1 MTNAKHCVLA
11 HACNLANSES
21 CTRFCP
27 HFIATDA
34 RLKSANVP
42 REYRLITLKNS
53 PVRASEPGVYKTL
66 DAYVKTFIRAFDA
79 PSEPIKSVYL
89 YSPTPGNG
97 KTTTAIV
104 LLHEY
109 LIRHYVGS
117 LQRGRQPE
125 QVPVYFLDVNEFQ
138 TLFNE
143 FNRSNVPTDVADFAA
158 REYYYRYHKAKVTP
172 FVVLD
177 DIGVRSASEAFRGD
191 LHSIINH
198 RVTNGLPSV
207 YTSNLPIE
215 ELARV
220 FDARLYDR
228 VRDKCIE
235 LPFEGESKR
244 GLRKSTGGGR

>member
-1 MTNAKHCVLA
+1 MTHAKHCVLA
-11 HACNLANSES
+11 HACNLADSES

-53 PVRASEPGVYKTL
+53 PVRASEPTIYKTL
-66 DAYVKTFIRAFDA
+66 DAYVKTFIRALDA

-97 KTTTAIV
+97 KTTTAIA

-143 FNRSNVPTDVADFAA
+143 FNRSNVPADVAEFAA
-158 REYYYRYHKAKVTP
+158 HEYYRQYHKAKVTP

-198 RVTNGLPSV
+198 RVTNGLTTV

-228 VRDKCIE
+228 VRDMCIV
-235 LPFEGESKR
+235 LPFGGESRR
-244 GLRKSTGGGR
+244 GLRR

>member
-1 MTNAKHCVLA
+1 MTKTNASNAKNCTLA
-11 HACNLANSES
+11 HACNLANTTS

-34 RLKSANVP
+34 RLKAANVP
-42 REYRLITLKNS
+42 QNYRLLTLSNS
-53 PVRASEPGVYKTL
+53 PVRASEPAVYKVL
-66 DAYVKTFIRAFDA
+66 DEHVKTFTRALDA

-97 KTTTAIV
+97 KTTTAIS

-138 TLFNE
+138 TRFNLATMTNDE
-143 FNRSNVPTDVADFAA
+143 TELERFKAELQRCKTVPFL
-158 REYYYRYHKAKVTP
+158 
-172 FVVLD
+172 VVD
-177 DIGVRSASEAFRGD
+177 DLGVRDCTPAFRGY
-191 LHSIINH
+191 LHALINA
-198 RVTNGLPSV
+198 RVVSGLPTV
-207 YTSNLPIE
+207 YTSNLPMT

-220 FDARLYDR
+220 FDERLYDR
-228 VRDKCIE
+228 VRDLCID
-235 LPFEGESKR
+235 LPFGGESKR
-244 GLRKSTGGGR
+244 GLRK

>member
-1 MTNAKHCVLA
+1 LTNATNAKHCVLV
-11 HACNLANSES
+11 HACNLANTTS

-34 RLKSANVP
+34 RLKAANVP
-42 REYRLITLKNS
+42 REYRLLTLQNS
-53 PVRASEPGVYKTL
+53 PVRASEPTVYKTL
-66 DAYVKTFIRAFDA
+66 DAYVRTFTRAFDA

-97 KTTTAIV
+97 KTTTAIA

-125 QVPVYFLDVNEFQ
+125 QVPVYFLDLNDFQ
-138 TLFNE
+138 ARFNLATMTNDE
-143 FNRSNVPTDVADFAA
+143 AELERFKAELQRCKTVPFLVADD
-158 REYYYRYHKAKVTP
+158 
-172 FVVLD
+172 L
-177 DIGVRSASEAFRGD
+177 GVRDATPAFRGY
-191 LHSIINH
+191 LHALINH

-228 VRDKCIE
+228 VRDMCIV
-235 LPFEGESKR
+235 LPFGGESKR
-244 GLRKSTGGGR
+244 GLRK

>member
-1 MTNAKHCVLA
+1 LSNSKNCILSNVCSLV
-11 HACNLANSES
+11 NSEA

-42 REYRLITLKNS
+42 QNYRLLTISNS
-53 PVRASEPGVYKTL
+53 PIRASEPGVYKTL
-66 DAYVKTFIRAFDA
+66 DAYVKTFKRALDA
-79 PSEPIKSVYL
+79 SEGHAAEPIKSVYL

-97 KTTTAIV
+97 KTTTAIA

-143 FNRSNVPTDVADFAA
+143 FNRNNVPADVAETAS
-158 REYYYRYHKAKVTP
+158 REYYHRYHKAKVTP

-198 RVTNGLPSV
+198 RITNGLPSV

-215 ELARV
+215 ELVRV

-228 VRDKCIE
+228 VRDMCIV
-235 LPFEGESKR
+235 LPFGGESKR
-244 GLRKSTGGGR
+244 GLRR

>member
-1 MTNAKHCVLA
+1 LTNATNAKHCVLA
-11 HACNLANSES
+11 HACNLANTTS

-53 PVRASEPGVYKTL
+53 PIRASEPTVYKVL
-66 DAYVKTFIRAFDA
+66 DEHVKTFIRAFDA
-79 PSEPIKSVYL
+79 SSEPIKSVYL

-97 KTTTAIV
+97 KTTTAIAI
-104 LLHEY
+104 LHEY

-143 FNRSNVPTDVADFAA
+143 FNRDGVPREVKEYAA
-158 REYYYRYHKAKVTP
+158 HEYYYRYHKAKITS

-191 LHSIINH
+191 LHSIINA
-198 RVTNGLPSV
+198 RVTNGLPTV
-207 YTSNLPIE
+207 YTSNLPMT

-220 FDARLYDR
+220 FDERLYDR
-228 VRDKCIE
+228 VRDLCID
-235 LPFEGESKR
+235 LPFGGESKR
-244 GLRKSTGGGR
+244 GLRR

>member
-1 MTNAKHCVLA
+1 LTNATNCVLA
-11 HACNLANSES
+11 HACNFANTTS

-42 REYRLITLKNS
+42 QNYRLLTLQNS
-53 PVRASEPGVYKTL
+53 PVRAHEPTVYKTL
-66 DAYVKTFIRAFDA
+66 DAYVRTFIRQFDA

-97 KTTTAIV
+97 KTTTAIA

-158 REYYYRYHKAKVTP
+158 REYYYRYHKAKTTS

-198 RVTNGLPSV
+198 RVTNGLPTV
-207 YTSNLPIE
+207 YTSNLPMT

-220 FDARLYDR
+220 FDERLYDR
-228 VRDKCIE
+228 VRDLCID
-235 LPFEGESKR
+235 LPFGGESKR
-244 GLRKSTGGGR
+244 GLRR

>member
-1 MTNAKHCVLA
+1 LNAKHCVLA
-11 HACNLANSES
+11 HACNLANTTS

-34 RLKSANVP
+34 RLKTANVP
-42 REYRLITLKNS
+42 REYRLLTLSNS
-53 PVRASEPGVYKTL
+53 PVRASEPTVYKTL
-66 DAYVKTFIRAFDA
+66 DAYVKTFIRAFNE

-97 KTTTAIV
+97 KTTTAIA

-143 FNRSNVPTDVADFAA
+143 FNRNNVPADVAETAS
-158 REYYYRYHKAKVTP
+158 REYYHRYRKAKVTP

-228 VRDKCIE
+228 VRDMCIE
-235 LPFEGESKR
+235 LPFGGESKR
-244 GLRKSTGGGR
+244 GLRR